1 MRHVGFLLT
10 DLTNIIM
17 QHGFMELMIGNMPRK
32 KYTHDTSVQHIEAI
46 KITCLWAKNQVIE
59 KELENQIS

>member
-1 MRHVGFLLT
+1 
-10 DLTNIIM
+10 M